1 MRKTNLDFRNPTQ
14 KTGEFRFIELTHD
27 SRNLR
32 YVKASS
38 LVSSKLP
45 EYSKNILRNFG
56 RFFSTKNKSDRN

>member
-32 YVKASS
+32 YVKPSS
-38 LVSSKLP
+38 FVSSKLP
-45 EYSKNILRNFG
+45 ENSKIKLRN
-56 RFFSTKNKSDRN
+56 

>member
-32 YVKASS
+32 YVKKNEF
-38 LVSSKLP
+38 VSSRLA
-45 EYSKNILRNFG
+45 EHSKNKLRN
-56 RFFSTKNKSDRN
+56 